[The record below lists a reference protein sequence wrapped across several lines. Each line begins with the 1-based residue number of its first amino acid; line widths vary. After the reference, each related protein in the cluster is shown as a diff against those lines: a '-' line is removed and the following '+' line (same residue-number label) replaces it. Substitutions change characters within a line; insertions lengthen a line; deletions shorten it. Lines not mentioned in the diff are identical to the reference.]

1 MASIINAATSG
12 GLISTGDTSGQLQLQ
27 TAGTTALTV
36 STAQN
41 VGIGT
46 SSPTTLVDL
55 VRSST
60 SGSDVSMP
68 NLFVRNTSATQGNGS
83 STFNQ
88 AVISVSAG
96 NSTVFGGIRAAY
108 DSAGS
113 YGTGVQLY
121 ANSTNPLQFYANGSE
136 RARFDSSG
144 NLLVGTTSAV
154 SGGGVLQVSN
164 GITFPA
170 TQSAS
175 SNANTLDDYEEGSW
189 TLTITPGSG
198 SFTVANN
205 TGYYVKIGKVVY
217 INMWWRRTGESG
229 LGGGLTLGG
238 FPFPFESNSTDTA
251 RQRLWVTGYA
261 FSSLTNRSFMIVV
274 PDGGG
279 SATTGILATGG
290 TDYSGGQNINASN
303 MTGVNTEVYIN
314 GFYMTN
320 T

>member
-36 STAQN
+36 TSGQL

-46 SSPTTLVDL
+46 GSPSVKL
-55 VRSST
+55 
-60 SGSDVSMP
+60 DVVGQI
-68 NLFVRNTSATQGNGS
+68 NNTGG
-83 STFNQ
+83 
-88 AVISVSAG
+88 VL
-96 NSTVFGGIRAAY
+96 FGG
-108 DSAGS
+108 S
-113 YGTGVQLY
+113 
-121 ANSTNPLQFYANGSE
+121 
-136 RARFDSSG
+136 DSSG
-144 NLLVGTTSAV
+144 STGKIQYLTGSGLTLYSKTGSSYDFTLLGAAGNNIMRIPTGTINLSFPQA
-154 SGGGVLQVSN
+154 GVNFTAN
-164 GITFPA
+164 GIGLGGTSPSSGTGIAFPA

-175 SNANTLDDYEEGSW
+175 SDANTLDDYEEGSW

-217 INMWWRRTGESG
+217 INMWWRRIGESG

-279 SATTGILATGG
+279 SATTGVLSTGG